1 MKTLKQLRGILE
13 SPVKQDKSMSF
24 GKITEESLEE
34 DVEKQLRAV
43 VKKKKEADIKFK
55 SGTSVPIDPEAASV
69 ILKTLDSLN
78 SSNKKKAAEVEK
90 NKREREVAKRRKD
103 AEEKREADKKKRERE
118 AKKKYDAS
126 PAGKAAAKKKRDELE
141 KHFAKQ
147 DDPHA
152 RHAGG
157 MYQDH

>member
-78 SSNKKKAAEVEK
+78 SSNKKKMRDNM
-90 NKREREVAKRRKD
+90 NKDTKSFLKILDFSFDNVW
-103 AEEKREADKKKRERE
+103 
-118 AKKKYDAS
+118 
-126 PAGKAAAKKKRDELE
+126 
-141 KHFAKQ
+141 
-147 DDPHA
+147 
-152 RHAGG
+152 
-157 MYQDH
+157 

>member
-13 SPVKQDKSMSF
+13 TPVEHDDSILVGKFTKQP
-24 GKITEESLEE
+24 LEE

-78 SSNKKKAAEVEK
+78 NSNKKKMRDNM
-90 NKREREVAKRRKD
+90 NKDTKSFLKILDFSFDNVR
-103 AEEKREADKKKRERE
+103 
-118 AKKKYDAS
+118 
-126 PAGKAAAKKKRDELE
+126 
-141 KHFAKQ
+141 
-147 DDPHA
+147 
-152 RHAGG
+152 
-157 MYQDH
+157 

>member
-78 SSNKKKAAEVEK
+78 SSNKKKMRD
-90 NKREREVAKRRKD
+90 NMTKD
-103 AEEKREADKKKRERE
+103 TKSFLKILDFSFDNVR
-118 AKKKYDAS
+118 
-126 PAGKAAAKKKRDELE
+126 
-141 KHFAKQ
+141 
-147 DDPHA
+147 
-152 RHAGG
+152 
-157 MYQDH
+157 

>member
-78 SSNKKKAAEVEK
+78 STNKKKM
-90 NKREREVAKRRKD
+90 
-103 AEEKREADKKKRERE
+103 
-118 AKKKYDAS
+118 
-126 PAGKAAAKKKRDELE
+126 RDNMNRDTKSFL
-141 KHFAKQ
+141 KILDFAF
-147 DDPHA
+147 DNV
-152 RHAGG
+152 R
-157 MYQDH
+157 

>member
-24 GKITEESLEE
+24 GKITEESIEE
-34 DVEKQLRAV
+34 DVEKQLRTV

-78 SSNKKKAAEVEK
+78 SSNKKKMRDNM
-90 NKREREVAKRRKD
+90 NKDTKSFLKILDFSFDNVR
-103 AEEKREADKKKRERE
+103 
-118 AKKKYDAS
+118 
-126 PAGKAAAKKKRDELE
+126 
-141 KHFAKQ
+141 
-147 DDPHA
+147 
-152 RHAGG
+152 
-157 MYQDH
+157 

>member
-13 SPVKQDKSMSF
+13 TPVEHDDSILVGKFTKQP
-24 GKITEESLEE
+24 LEE

-78 SSNKKKAAEVEK
+78 SSNKKKMRDNM
-90 NKREREVAKRRKD
+90 NKDTKSFLKILDFSFDNVR
-103 AEEKREADKKKRERE
+103 
-118 AKKKYDAS
+118 
-126 PAGKAAAKKKRDELE
+126 
-141 KHFAKQ
+141 
-147 DDPHA
+147 
-152 RHAGG
+152 
-157 MYQDH
+157 

>member
-13 SPVKQDKSMSF
+13 TPVEQDNGILVGKFTKQP
-24 GKITEESLEE
+24 LEE

-78 SSNKKKAAEVEK
+78 SSNKKKMRDNM
-90 NKREREVAKRRKD
+90 NKDTKSFLKILDFSFDNVR
-103 AEEKREADKKKRERE
+103 
-118 AKKKYDAS
+118 
-126 PAGKAAAKKKRDELE
+126 
-141 KHFAKQ
+141 
-147 DDPHA
+147 
-152 RHAGG
+152 
-157 MYQDH
+157 

>member
-34 DVEKQLRAV
+34 DVEKQLRTV

-78 SSNKKKAAEVEK
+78 SSNKKKMRDNM
-90 NKREREVAKRRKD
+90 NKDTKSFLKILD
-103 AEEKREADKKKRERE
+103 
-118 AKKKYDAS
+118 
-126 PAGKAAAKKKRDELE
+126 
-141 KHFAKQ
+141 FAF
-147 DDPHA
+147 DNV
-152 RHAGG
+152 R
-157 MYQDH
+157 